1 MTSMALPGTKVTV
14 VATSTHAV
22 VQALESYIQNQ
33 NLQGDIAELDDML
46 YDLVDM
52 HKDNELALKK
62 VLQCMYNLMQANS
75 KWNVRFGAKVFHK
88 LVAVVICANSEDTA
102 SRRQLVANVLVCVQ
116 LHQRKLSGSD
126 GKYLLEQLWCLSL
139 SRDRQPYVAQ
149 ILLHLFDDFLAKL
162 GIPFCQKLLDVIMN
176 LLQSEMREDR
186 RSACFVMRKIL
197 LVDEA
202 QTSVGGPRIL
212 GPLKCCDRQWSA
224 YVDIME
230 NLEEQ
235 QSHLVLPTL
244 STLLPRLALKSPEVV
259 DTWARWLR
267 ILCIRLLQENNILVL
282 KWILKYFLTQLSLY
296 WLNSYGLVY
305 EFLAA
310 TNRTQLF
317 NWEAKGHMSEKQT
330 VDFIGCLSV
339 EPLIQP
345 LVQVPWHCVPL
356 LHWLRCIRPEQMP
369 TVAKEL
375 LFKLCARVRILQNP
389 TLRVLVIERL
399 VLLFHHTIEG
409 LTLGDYM
416 IYVETL
422 YNTSDAYL
430 DHARL
435 THKITNCQ
443 NFGVHLPYFSK
454 RCYDIIAE
462 HSPNANLLHAFLV
475 QLKGVPK
482 AQHGWWRLVPVF
494 LGGDFSEIHEEYAFY
509 YSLYGFDPLLTK
521 PGAMSLEKMQEH
533 LIDRFNCES
542 REEKSYVLEQC
553 VDLYVRTNFKNWAQ
567 IEQAKLRPLDLLD
580 RGTDETFSRLCW
592 LLACQRERLPDDAV
606 ILPALVA
613 RLAIC
618 NRVKANSYVR
628 YILKY
633 ANAYLPQEEY
643 EKFVKDLLHQRPS
656 CLEAFENFTLPMPL
670 VLGQLLNGET
680 STGDARIEAG
690 EIYRIAHIF
699 DENAFSRSRFLSTA
713 FHLRDDTRD
722 VNGLFQ
728 ELLWTNKELSAK
740 KPRYFENSK
749 EHRTKM
755 RICKALL
762 FLGSPDL
769 VKWSDLLWEALLWS
783 NDQLNI
789 SYMFECLVSNML
801 PSIDPLLTKL
811 SLFQD
816 FSPGQH
822 LSLTSVAHLYC
833 MAKWES
839 LKPEQLDAIFAA
851 LLPLTMG
858 SHFQTR
864 VLAQLV
870 LHRLAE
876 KCEKSGIVMPMA
888 VALKTSIEATFGKKF
903 AELRKEPRLV
913 LSLIMTSQHLSPC
926 FVAESILYMT
936 HAPFDECIRPAVLAG
951 TPEFEEVLRGIR
963 LFFNSKKAGSLAET
977 TFHHGDGDVAINGN
991 VQRKMNPI
999 DDIYPNSDLVSQ
1011 YPMIV
1016 NKQLIVVASLID
1028 KLPNLGGLAR
1038 TCEVL
1043 GVQTLAL
1050 ANKALTTKSDFTN
1063 LSMTAE
1069 KTLDIIELRPSW
1081 IAEYLMQK
1089 QMEGFRVVGAE
1100 QTAHS
1105 ISFANFK
1112 FPKKCI
1118 LLLGHEKH
1126 GIPADLIGFLDYAV
1140 EIPQFGVVRSLNV
1153 HVTGSLF
1160 IWEYCKQHF
1169 F

>member
-1 MTSMALPGTKVTV
+1 MSLPGTKAT
-14 VATSTHAV
+14 TSTTSHAV

-33 NLQGDIAELDDML
+33 NLQGDIAELDEML

-52 HKDNELALKK
+52 HKENELALKK

-88 LVAVVICANSEDTA
+88 LVSVVICGNSEDTA

-116 LHQRKLSGSD
+116 LHQRKLSGAD

-162 GIPFCQKLLDVIMN
+162 GIEFCQKLFDIIQN
-176 LLQSEMREDR
+176 LLQSDMREDR
-186 RSACFVMRKIL
+186 RSACFIMRKIL
-197 LVDEA
+197 EIDEA
-202 QTSVGGPRIL
+202 HAGDGKPKIL
-212 GPLKCCDRQWSA
+212 DRLQCSERKWSA

-230 NLEEQ
+230 SLEEQ

-244 STLLPRLALKSPEVV
+244 TTLLPRLALKSSDVSDDWEG
-259 DTWARWLR
+259 WLR
-267 ILCIRLLQENNILVL
+267 ILCIRLLQDNNILVL
-282 KWILKYFLTQLSLY
+282 KWTLQYFLTKLSLF
-296 WLNSYGLVY
+296 WVVSTDLVN

-317 NWEAKGHMSEKQT
+317 NWETKDRLSEKQT
-330 VDFIGCLSV
+330 MEFMGDLSSEV
-339 EPLIQP
+339 LMES
-345 LVQVPWHCVPL
+345 LVQIPWHCVPL
-356 LHWLRCIRPEQMP
+356 LHWLRCIHPDQMSP
-369 TVAKEL
+369 VAKDL

-389 TLRVLVIERL
+389 ALRKLINERVIF
-399 VLLFHHTIEG
+399 LFHDTIES
-409 LTLGDYM
+409 LSLGDYM
-416 IYVETL
+416 MFVESL
-422 YNTSDAYL
+422 FNTSDLYM
-430 DHARL
+430 DHVRL
-435 THKITNCQ
+435 TDKVRKCK
-443 NFGVHLPYFSK
+443 NFGAHLPYFSK
-454 RCYDIIAE
+454 RCYEIVSQHCPDY
-462 HSPNANLLHAFLV
+462 NLLQAFLW
-475 QLKGVPK
+475 QLQTVPK

-494 LGGDFSEIHEEYAFY
+494 LDCDFSDFLEEYASY
-509 YSLYGFDPLLTK
+509 YKVYGFDPLLIK
-521 PGAMSLEKMQEH
+521 PGAMSLAQMQEH
-533 LIDRFNCES
+533 LLEKFNCES
-542 REEKSYVLEQC
+542 RDERSYVLEQS
-553 VDLYVRTNFKNWAQ
+553 VNLFVRINFTNWCQ
-567 IEQAKLRPLDLLD
+567 IEQMNLRPLDLLD
-580 RGTDETFSRLCW
+580 RGSQETFALLCW
-592 LLACQRERLPDDAV
+592 LLARQGERLPDDGV
-606 ILPALVA
+606 ILAALVA

-618 NRVKANSYVR
+618 NKAKANSYVR

-633 ANAYLPQEEY
+633 AVSYMKQEEY
-643 EKFVKDLLHQRPS
+643 EEFVKDLLQQRPS
-656 CLEAFENFTLPMPL
+656 CLEAFENFTLPMPV

-680 STGDARIEAG
+680 TTGDARIEAAQV
-690 EIYRIAHIF
+690 YRIANVF
-699 DENAFSRSRFLSTA
+699 DEDALSRSRFLSTA
-713 FHLRDDTRD
+713 FHLRGESRD

-728 ELLWTNKELSAK
+728 ELLWVNKELSAK

-769 VKWSDLLWEALLWS
+769 VKWSDLLWEALLWP
-783 NDQLNI
+783 NDQLNV

-801 PSIDPLLTKL
+801 PGIDPLLDKL
-811 SLFQD
+811 SLFPELT
-816 FSPGQH
+816 PGKH
-822 LSLTSVAHLYC
+822 LSLTSVVHLYC
-833 MAKWES
+833 MANWES
-839 LKPEQLDAIFAA
+839 LKPEELDAIFTT

-858 SHFQTR
+858 AHFQTR

-870 LHRLAE
+870 LHKLAV
-876 KCEKSGIVMPMA
+876 KCEQTGIHKPIA
-888 VALKTSIEATFGKKF
+888 VALKISIETTLGGKF
-903 AELRKEPRLV
+903 EELGKEPRLM
-913 LSLIMTSQHLSPC
+913 LSHLMRSQKLNPC
-926 FVAESILYMT
+926 FAAEAILYMT
-936 HAPFDECIRPAVLAG
+936 DAPFDECIRHSVPAG
-951 TPEFEEVLRGIR
+951 TSMLEDALRDIR
-963 LFFNSKKAGSLAET
+963 SFFKTKKAGSLAEPT
-977 TFHHGDGDVAINGN
+977 SLEGSINGN

-999 DDIYPNSDLVSQ
+999 GDIYPNTDLVTTCA
-1011 YPMIV
+1011 V
-1016 NKQLIVVASLID
+1016 DTNKQLVVVASLID

-1050 ANKALTTKSDFTN
+1050 GNKAQAGKSDFTN

-1069 KTLDIIELRPSW
+1069 KTLNIIELKPSC
-1081 IAEYLMQK
+1081 IAAFLMEK

-1105 ISFANFK
+1105 VSFANFK
-1112 FPKKCI
+1112 FPKKCV